1 MKTLPIMAHT
11 VIGYPSYEESR
22 AIVEQYIQS
31 GMQILELQ
39 IPFSHPT
46 ADGTVLT
53 DANRKAVQGGTT
65 LQMSI
70 DFLKDVRAK
79 HSGQAIMA
87 MTYINKLFTYGI
99 SKFCNDLQ
107 DAQVPY
113 LILPDCPFDS
123 PLAQQV
129 HDHPYVQ
136 ITPVVSANT
145 SEKRLKMALANNP
158 DYIYLMADYKITGA
172 GFSINPKVQQVVDF
186 IRANSE
192 AKIGLGFGISD
203 KQQVE
208 EVLQVVDFA
217 IIGSAFTKAIDK
229 GKLSEKLESFV

>member
-1 MKTLPIMAHT
+1 MNTLPIMAHT
-11 VIGYPSYEESR
+11 VIGYPSYEESK
-22 AIVEQYIQS
+22 AVIEQYIQS

-70 DFLKDVRAK
+70 DLLKELRAK
-79 HSGQAIMA
+79 HSQQEIMV
-87 MTYINKLFTYGI
+87 MTYINKLFTYGL
-99 SKFCNDLQ
+99 SKFCDDLQ
-107 DAQVPY
+107 AAQIPY

-145 SEKRLKMALANNP
+145 SQKRLDMALSNHP
-158 DYIYLMADYKITGA
+158 DHIYLMADYKITGA
-172 GFSINPKVQQVVDF
+172 GFSINPKVKEVVSY
-186 IRANSE
+186 IRANSQ

-203 KQQVE
+203 KKQVE
-208 EVLQVVDFA
+208 EVLQVVDYA
-217 IIGSAFTKAIDK
+217 IIGSAFTKAIDE
-229 GKLSEKLESFV
+229 GKLSEKLASFV